1 MAKRPPPPPKPGSTT
16 KAPKEPKEPVV
27 THQAIS
33 SADDDQAVSTDSPT
47 LDYGK
52 IIGALQER
60 RKEQAA
66 QAEQNRRDAFGQ
78 AIATMGSLDSGV
90 HGGQKTSPSLIELG
104 RLMAGKF
111 DDEEVV

>member
-1 MAKRPPPPPKPGSTT
+1 MAKRPPPPPGSSA
-16 KAPKEPKEPVV
+16 KVSQEPVV

-33 SADDDQAVSTDSPT
+33 SGDDDQAASMDSPT

-66 QAEQNRRDAFGQ
+66 QAEQGRRDAFGQ

-90 HGGQKTSPSLIELG
+90 HGGQKTSPSLVELG